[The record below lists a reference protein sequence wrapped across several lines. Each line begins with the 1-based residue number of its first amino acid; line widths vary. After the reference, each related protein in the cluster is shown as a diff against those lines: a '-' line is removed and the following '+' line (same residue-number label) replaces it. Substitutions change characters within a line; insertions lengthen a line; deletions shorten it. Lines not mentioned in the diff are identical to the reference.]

1 MNIVSEKQQARP
13 GPGAAYDG
21 DDPREVLARV
31 RRLAP
36 VFRATAAQAEAAR
49 EPLPENI
56 RLLEQAGVYR
66 LPLARHRGGM
76 ESSLDDRFDLLHEIA
91 RADPSLAWVTG
102 IHLDGIWIA
111 GTYSDEVQEE
121 IFDKPDARVCG
132 VFMPT
137 GIGRPV
143 EGGLIVSGKW
153 DFNTGWRYADWL
165 SMTVMVETAGGAKV
179 PHVAVMRQSETRS
192 LNNWEAM
199 GMAGTGSHGTIAEEV
214 FVPTRRV
221 TRLGEDS
228 HNMSVRNH
236 DNPYF
241 QIPILQYIA
250 AGITGSI
257 VGTAQGT
264 MDEFLARLPGRK
276 IMHTDYP
283 DQSEAPVTHI
293 QVGRAQL
300 EIEAAEM
307 FARKSNALVQN
318 YAGREMPMP
327 ARVRTRAYLG
337 QLTEN
342 CRRAIQIL
350 FEASGA
356 TVIQSS
362 VALQR
367 FFRDGMAVSQH
378 ALLSPITAQELY
390 GRILVGKPPNSR
402 YL

>member
-1 MNIVSEKQQARP
+1 MNNALSDQAARP
-13 GPGAAYDG
+13 VPAGYDG
-21 DDPREVLARV
+21 DDPREVLSRV
-31 RRLAP
+31 RSLAP
-36 VFRATAAQAEAAR
+36 VLRATAAAAEASR

-76 ESSLDDRFDLLHEIA
+76 ESSLDDRFDVLHEIA
-91 RADPSLAWVTG
+91 RVDPSLAWVTG

-137 GIGRPV
+137 GTGVRV

-165 SMTVMVETAGGAKV
+165 SMTVMVENADGTRA
-179 PHVAVMRQSETRS
+179 PHIAVMRQSETRS
-192 LNNWEAM
+192 LNNWDAM
-199 GMAGTGSHGTIAEEV
+199 GMTGTGSHTTIAEAV
-214 FVPTRRV
+214 FVPARRA
-221 TRLGEDS
+221 TRLGDDS

-236 DNPYF
+236 DNRYF

-257 VGTAQGT
+257 VGTAQGA
-264 MDEFLARLPGRK
+264 MDEFLRRLPGRK
-276 IMHTDYP
+276 IMHTDYS

-293 QVGRAQL
+293 QLGRAQL
-300 EIEAAEM
+300 DIEAAEM
-307 FARKSNALVQN
+307 FARKSNALVQS
-318 YAGREMPMP
+318 YAGREMPIE

-390 GRILVGKPPNSR
+390 GRVLLGKPPNSR